1 MPLYSW
7 HSSYESY
14 TGVIIFCSDGYNQAD
29 KHQTQTCDISL
40 LNKELLIYQLL
51 RRRLAKPQAP
61 LLLGLL
67 GLISGLLAGGVII
80 LFRLLVEYTQNS
92 ILPYRGTENYEDLD
106 LLSRFSLPII
116 AAILIALIWRL
127 ASVKTRLSLGVVHVL
142 ERLAY
147 HEGHLP
153 LKNALLQFAGAALAI
168 IGGFSV
174 GREGPSIHLGAASA
188 SLMGQRFALPNN
200 SIRTLVACGTAAAIA
215 ASFNTP
221 LAGVIFAMEVVMM
234 EYTIAG
240 FTPVIMAAVGATALS
255 QMVYGAEVAFIV
267 PQFEMNSLW
276 ELPYITFMGI
286 VVGLLSVCFIRLLRR
301 VTKFGLGF
309 AFWQRLLIAGF
320 GVAIIGLQFPEVMGV
335 GYDTVNAVMIGDIG
349 VWLLLIILA
358 AKFLATILSV
368 GMGVPAGLI
377 GPTLF
382 MGACAGA
389 AMGFLGSHH
398 SMLAAE
404 PGFYAMLGMGA
415 MMSATLQ
422 APLAALLALLELTG
436 NVNIIL
442 PGMLAVVSA
451 NLTAKELFRNG
462 SVFLSQMREMG
473 LDYQSDPVTQAQRRI
488 GVTAIMQESFV
499 VSESKINRQRA
510 ESLLSTEPV
519 WIITEQSERK
529 VLFPAVDLL
538 RFMTEH
544 DATEIDLLEI
554 PSQRKQMAAI
564 SQQSTVQ
571 QALKVLKEQDAE
583 ALYVMR
589 KIGPAADQ
597 IFGVL
602 TRQDIDNSYQL
613 SQA

>member
-1 MPLYSW
+1 MAQFNLNRSPD
-7 HSSYESY
+7 
-14 TGVIIFCSDGYNQAD
+14 IFLLVDTLLID
-29 KHQTQTCDISL
+29 KHRPQLRNANVLT
-40 LNKELLIYQLL
+40 KELLIYQRL
-51 RRRLAKPQAP
+51 RRHLARPQAP

-67 GLISGLLAGGVII
+67 GLFSGLLAGGVII
-80 LFRLLVEYTQNS
+80 MFRLLVEYTQKS
-92 ILPYRGTENYEDLD
+92 ILPAGGENYEGLD
-106 LLSRFSLPII
+106 LLSRLSLPI
-116 AAILIALIWRL
+116 AGAILITIIWYL

-153 LKNALLQFAGAALAI
+153 LKNALLQFIGAGIAI
-168 IGGFSV
+168 ISGFSV
-174 GREGPSIHLGAASA
+174 GREGPSIHLGAAAA
-188 SLMGQRFALPNN
+188 SLMGQRLTLPNN

-255 QMVYGAEVAFIV
+255 RAVYGAEVAFIV
-267 PQFEMNSLW
+267 PQLEMNSLW
-276 ELPYITFMGI
+276 ELPYITFMGV

-301 VTKFGLGF
+301 VTHAGLNF
-309 AFWQRLLIAGF
+309 PLWQRLLLAGL
-320 GVAIIGLQFPEVMGV
+320 GVGLIGQIFPEVMGI
-335 GYDTVNAVMIGDIG
+335 GYDTVNDVLLGKVG
-349 VWLLLIILA
+349 LWFLLIIIF
-358 AKFLATILSV
+358 AKLLATVISV

-382 MGACAGA
+382 IGACAGG
-389 AMGFLGSHH
+389 AMGILGSTN
-398 SMLAAE
+398 STLAAE

-436 NVNIIL
+436 NANIIL

-451 NLTAKELFRNG
+451 NLTTKGLFGNG
-462 SVFLSQMREMG
+462 SVFMSQMREMG
-473 LDYQSDPVTQAQRRI
+473 MDYQNDPVTQAQARI
-488 GVTAIMQESFV
+488 GVTAVMQESFV
-499 VSESKINRQRA
+499 VSEKKISRQRA
-510 ESLLSTEPV
+510 KNLLSSDPI

-538 RFMTEH
+538 RFLNES
-544 DATEIDLLEI
+544 DIEQIDLLEI
-554 PSQRKQMAAI
+554 PSQRQQLAAV
-564 SQQSTVQ
+564 SQQSTVR
-571 QALKVLKEQDAE
+571 QALKILKEQDAD

-597 IFGVL
+597 IFGVI
-602 TRQDIDNSYQL
+602 TRRDLDNSYQL
-613 SQA
+613 SQT